1 MFQELQDCIILGN
14 MDLKR
19 TNLTIE
25 GYREKY
31 LNYRVVLTLQVG
43 YRGPNVFLKMDLPS
57 FECGG

>member
-1 MFQELQDCIILGN
+1 MFQELQDFIILGN

-25 GYREKY
+25 GYGEKH
-31 LNYRVVLTLQVG
+31 LNYKVLLTLQAG
-43 YRGPNVFLKMDLPS
+43 YRRPNVFLKMDTPS

>member
-25 GYREKY
+25 GYGEKY

-43 YRGPNVFLKMDLPS
+43 YREPNVFLKMDSPS
-57 FECGG
+57 FECGR